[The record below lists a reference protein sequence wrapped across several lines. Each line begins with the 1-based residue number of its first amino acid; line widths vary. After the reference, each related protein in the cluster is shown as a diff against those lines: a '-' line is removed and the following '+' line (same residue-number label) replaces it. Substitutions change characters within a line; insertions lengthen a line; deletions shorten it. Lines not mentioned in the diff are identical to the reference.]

1 MSVGFYAGTFDIFTN
16 GHLLVTKKSAKLFDK
31 VIIGM
36 GINEKKGPRQYDIN
50 LMKKAIEE
58 TLKEENLLNVEVTTF
73 KGLTVVKA
81 KKYNTTYLIRGI
93 RTLTDYQDE
102 EDLAV
107 KNQKLADIDTIYI
120 RSGDLGYISSS
131 FVKGLIAENWN
142 VSGYVPKPVYNLIME
157 EKSN

>member
-1 MSVGFYAGTFDIFTN
+1 MSVGFYVGTFDIFTN

-36 GINEKKGPRQYDIN
+36 GINKKKGARQYDIN

-58 TLKEENLLNVEVTTF
+58 TLKLEGLLNVEVTKF
-73 KGLTVVKA
+73 DGLTVVEA
-81 KKYNTTYLIRGI
+81 NKYNTTCLIRGI
-93 RTLTDYQDE
+93 RTVTDYQEE

-107 KNQKLADIDTIYI
+107 KNEKLAGIDTIYI
-120 RSGDLGYISSS
+120 RSGNLGFISSS
-131 FVKGLIAENWN
+131 FVKGLIEEDWDI
-142 VSGYVPKPVYNLIME
+142 SEYVPKPVYDLIMK